1 MKGHER
7 KGEKKGY
14 GGESIVVQF
23 PRRKPA
29 FPSCWINGFGSGVAA
44 VRTHRHTDTV
54 LDCTVSR
61 LERTPTAIDLNSI
74 IFSLARPIRWGVP
87 DGTTKKEKEKETRR
101 SERRTVWL

>member
-1 MKGHER
+1 
-7 KGEKKGY
+7 
-14 GGESIVVQF
+14 
-23 PRRKPA
+23 
-29 FPSCWINGFGSGVAA
+29 

-101 SERRTVWL
+101 SERRTVWVYKKKKNERNARWIISRRRRRELLCAQRDHSARAGLGDTPFSF